1 LLQFERQFWAQG
13 YVRLAGVDEAGRG
26 PLAGPVVAAAVIFDR
41 AFLEA
46 EQYGVLLG
54 IDDSKVLSES
64 QREHFHALLTGGG
77 FLSYG
82 VGSADV
88 AEIDRL
94 NILRAT
100 HLAMGRALLALSP
113 PPDYVLVDGL
123 PVKGL
128 PFPSLAVVDG
138 DARCLSIAAASI
150 VAKVTRDRMMR
161 KLDAQYPGYG
171 FSQHKGYGTKA
182 HLKALLELGPSP
194 EHRRSFRPVAEVI
207 RLRSAGETQ
216 GEKAAWFP
224 ELL

>member
-1 LLQFERQFWAQG
+1 LLQFERQFWEQG
-13 YVRLAGVDEAGRG
+13 NARLAGVDEAGRG
-26 PLAGPVVAAAVIFDR
+26 PLAGPVVAAALIFDR

-46 EQYGVLLG
+46 EQYGLLLG
-54 IDDSKVLSES
+54 IDDSKTLSEA
-64 QREHFHALLTGGG
+64 QREYFFELLTRCGS
-77 FLSYG
+77 LTYG

-113 PPDYVLVDGL
+113 PPDFVLVDGL

-128 PFPSLAVVDG
+128 PFPSLAIIDG

-161 KLDAQYPGYG
+161 ELDGQYPGYG

-182 HLKALLELGPSP
+182 HLQALLDLGPSP
-194 EHRRSFRPVAEVI
+194 VHRRSFRPVAEAI
-207 RLRSAGETQ
+207 RLRASGGGAQ
-216 GEKAAWFP
+216 GKVMRTP
-224 ELL
+224 ELF